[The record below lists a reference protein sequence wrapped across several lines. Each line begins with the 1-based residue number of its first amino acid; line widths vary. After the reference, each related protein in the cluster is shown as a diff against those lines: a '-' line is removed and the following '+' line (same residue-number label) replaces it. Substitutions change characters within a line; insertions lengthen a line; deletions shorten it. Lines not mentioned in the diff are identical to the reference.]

1 MKKSKFPTTEKEVIE
16 FELKN
21 KDNYVEPKEWT
32 SINDIIK
39 MGSNPTLQKYWEANS
54 STERTKVVEDAF
66 SQLKYLKEQLN
77 LHDVI
82 KSISVN
88 NEKILGILTQEQVD
102 RGVSNCD
109 ICKYK
114 KCGNGGTDCTECIN
128 YGHPHQYFL

>member
-39 MGSNPTLQKYWEANS
+39 MGSNPTLQKYQEALS
-54 STERTKVVEDAF
+54 SDARSEVVVEAF
-66 SQLKYLKEQLN
+66 RQLKYLKEQLN

-82 KSISVN
+82 KSIGVN
-88 NEKILGILTQEQVD
+88 NERILGILSQEQVD
-102 RGVSNCD
+102 IGISNCEL
-109 ICKYK
+109 CKYK
-114 KCGNGGTDCTECIN
+114 KCGNGGTDCTKCIN
-128 YGHPHQYFL
+128 EGQPHQYFL

>member
-16 FELKN
+16 FEKKHKN
-21 KDNYVEPKEWT
+21 NYVEPKEFT
-32 SINDIIK
+32 SIDDIIK
-39 MGSNPTLQKYWEANS
+39 MGSNPTLQKYQEALS
-54 STERTKVVEDAF
+54 SDARSEVVVEAF
-66 SQLKYLKEQLN
+66 SQLKYLKDQLN

-82 KSISVN
+82 KSIGVN
-88 NEKILGILTQEQVD
+88 NERILGILTQEQVD

>member
-39 MGSNPTLQKYWEANS
+39 MGSNPTLQKYQEALS
-54 STERTKVVEDAF
+54 SDARSEVVVEAF
-66 SQLKYLKEQLN
+66 SQLKYLKDQLN

-82 KSISVN
+82 KSIGVN
-88 NEKILGILTQEQVD
+88 NERILGILTQEQVD